1 MSNHDKIKKP
11 SMGGGEIMPQ
21 FYSTDSFNMGE
32 RGRVFLF
39 IQDTFY
45 VFRSFNIN
53 YYTFDNQRIT

>member
-1 MSNHDKIKKP
+1 
-11 SMGGGEIMPQ
+11 MGGGEIMPQ

-53 YYTFDNQRIT
+53 CYTFANHRIT